1 MTEPLF
7 TVVGSAHIAA
17 LDTFVA
23 SEVFRPQEV
32 VDGVNIT
39 WVGQHFREFLLPL
52 REAPAPRTTLREHSL
67 RIDARDA
74 PERGRFLDRPG
85 VVDEL
90 GGRDK
95 IVIRLAQF
103 WRYLTHADTTRCYA
117 GYVIGTNGM
126 LFGVHAAWLRGGVHI
141 ESGDFE
147 RPYRWGAGC
156 IFLIP

>member
-1 MTEPLF
+1 MTESLF
-7 TVVGSAHIAA
+7 DLVGSTHIPA

-23 SEVFRPQEV
+23 SSTFRPQEV

-39 WVGQHFREFLLPL
+39 WIGQHFREFLLPL
-52 REAPAPRTTLREHSL
+52 REAPASPRTLREHCL
-67 RIDARDA
+67 RIDARDTR
-74 PERGRFLDRPG
+74 ERGRFLNRPG

-103 WRYLTHADTTRCYA
+103 WHSLTHADTTRCYA
-117 GYVIGTNGM
+117 GYVIGKGGV
-126 LFGVHAAWLRGGVHI
+126 LYGVHAAWLRGGVHI

-156 IFLIP
+156 IFLVP